1 MINKPIEL
9 FCGTGGVGKTT
20 LATSR
25 ALYLASLGKKVLL
38 ITIDPAKR
46 LKQILG
52 MSDDDSGDV
61 IKISPETFDDF
72 NCSFDALLMNPSST
86 IQKMGKANNT
96 FKELD
101 NRIVKVLTKPYGGM
115 NEIMAI
121 VEVQYQLKS
130 GVYDTIILDTP
141 PGKHFI
147 DFLAGSQKIKHFFD
161 KSFVEIFKYLGKSFG
176 PKDGSEKKSFIG
188 KIVKSGVNKLLS
200 YLEKVT
206 GKNFVEEFIDAV
218 IGLYKNKDSFLMALD
233 FQEDLKKEAFSNW
246 FLVTSVEQHK
256 IEEASDLQAQA
267 QGFMHLDS
275 FLAINKCLG
284 PYIEK
289 WEEEMPNSD
298 MTHLRNTMRDRENK
312 LKEFAGKGYQKVLPF
327 PEVFHPAPANHVS
340 ELAKSW
346 SE

>member
-1 MINKPIEL
+1 MHKPIEI

-25 ALYLASLGKKVLL
+25 ALFLSSQGKKVLL

-46 LKQILG
+46 LKQILKMKDEDAG
-52 MSDDDSGDV
+52 EIAS
-61 IKISPETFDDF
+61 ISPDTFEGFDS
-72 NCSFDALLMNPSST
+72 SFDALLMNPSST
-86 IQKMGKANNT
+86 IQKMGEANNT

-121 VEVQYQLKS
+121 IEVQFHLKAQK
-130 GVYDTIILDTP
+130 YDTIILDTP

-147 DFLAGSQKIKHFFD
+147 DFLSGSQKIKHFFD
-161 KSFVEIFKYLGKSFG
+161 KSFIEIFRYLGKSFG
-176 PKDGSEKKSFIG
+176 PKDSGEKKGFFG

-206 GKNFVEEFIDAV
+206 GETFVEEFVDAI

-233 FQEDLKKEAFSNW
+233 FQEDLKKEQFSNW

-256 IEEASDLQAQA
+256 IEEASELQAQA
-267 QGFMHLDS
+267 QGFMHKDS

-289 WEEEMPNSD
+289 WEKETPDSD

-327 PEVFHPAPANHVS
+327 PEVFHSAPANHVS